1 MSSIPSGLPTIG
13 PASVILLS
21 QQGINSA
28 ADVLRRGTDGHDGLP
43 GMGPA
48 KWAVLWQWACSSL
61 SAEDIRPEMEQSLI
75 DLKQLDKTLSNNMQS
90 IEGKTSAQLQACFD
104 HTRFGHILGRDHWYR
119 DILQQ
124 RSDLSNAVRDFSG
137 EIAQVRSRIEK
148 QVQVLNQEI
157 NARLML
163 ERQERDRQMAAEA
176 ARRDMMKA
184 LGWLLK
190 VGIPVL
196 ALYWACN

>member
-1 MSSIPSGLPTIG
+1 
-13 PASVILLS
+13 
-21 QQGINSA
+21 
-28 ADVLRRGTDGHDGLP
+28 
-43 GMGPA
+43 MGPA

-61 SAEDIRPEMEQSLI
+61 SAEDVRPEMEQSLT

-163 ERQERDRQMAAEA
+163 ERQERDRQMAAEEE
-176 ARRDMMKA
+176 ARAHEKRREERAGKERFFGCLGMM
-184 LGWLLK
+184 LLAF
-190 VGIPVL
+190 I
-196 ALYWACN
+196 WIIWFTD